1 MGLVASNC
9 AFILWIKKLQGL
21 SRNGFSD
28 PQYPRL
34 FDLTVNCHE
43 NAATFY
49 MRDFTRLKSHPVNK
63 NSDENSSA
71 LTDD

>member
-9 AFILWIKKLQGL
+9 AFILWIKKLQGV

-28 PQYPRL
+28 PQYPRF
-34 FDLTVNCHE
+34 FDLTNCHE

-49 MRDFTRLKSHPVNK
+49 MRDFTRLKSHPVNE

>member
-28 PQYPRL
+28 PQYPRFL
-34 FDLTVNCHE
+34 DPTNFHE
-43 NAATFY
+43 NA
-49 MRDFTRLKSHPVNK
+49 TRFQTCGISRASNRIQSPKNQMKSHQH
-63 NSDENSSA
+63 
-71 LTDD
+71 